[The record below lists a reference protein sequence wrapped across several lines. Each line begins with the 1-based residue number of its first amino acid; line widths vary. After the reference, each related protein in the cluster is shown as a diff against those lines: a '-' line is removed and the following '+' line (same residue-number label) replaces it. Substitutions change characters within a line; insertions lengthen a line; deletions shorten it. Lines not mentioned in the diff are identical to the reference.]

1 MARVSADIALIS
13 DFIQNPPQADRKV
26 RAAHFRAG
34 PVRHGS
40 RCWSTSPLGRAVA
53 ELGRISKTLYL
64 LTYLDDDSYRR
75 RILTQL
81 NRTEGRYALA
91 RAIFHGHRGQLRQ
104 RYREG
109 QEDQLGAL
117 GLVINAL
124 VLWNTHYMDAT
135 LGELRHE
142 GLQVA
147 DDDVKSLSPLGHEH
161 INFFGRYQFSMPDL
175 PPNQLRP
182 LRDPNT
188 QD

>member
-1 MARVSADIALIS
+1 M
-13 DFIQNPPQADRKV
+13 
-26 RAAHFRAG
+26 
-34 PVRHGS
+34 
-40 RCWSTSPLGRAVA
+40 A

-81 NRTEGRYALA
+81 NRTEGRHALA
-91 RAIFHGHRGQLRQ
+91 RDIFHGHRGQLRQ

-117 GLVINAL
+117 GLVVNAI
-124 VLWNTHYMDAT
+124 VLWNTRYMDAA
-135 LGELRHE
+135 LGELRQE
-142 GLQVA
+142 GRQVA
-147 DDDVKSLSPLGHEH
+147 DDDVKRLSPLGHEH
-161 INFFGRYQFSMPDL
+161 INFLGRYQFSTPEL

-182 LRDPNT
+182 LRDPNS